1 MDMRTGSVGKWPGE
15 GNSPLLKSK
24 RSRKTGEDGLASVPI
39 ARQETRRKDA
49 REQDRLP
56 ARGQRCRVTYRGGDV
71 DVEIVNLSGGGA
83 MIAGRVTPNIAERID
98 LHLGA
103 EGTVEA
109 IVRWVKADR
118 IGLEFAHE
126 THLDCSDEE
135 RAELLLDAI
144 DRAFPNRRSGG
155 PPPKPAKE
163 DASDQRIATRHP
175 LIWSAQV
182 QTRSGSF
189 RVRLRNV
196 SATGALIQCSSNLPL
211 GREVILDLGKGGAVD
226 ATVSWQVGD
235 HAGLS
240 FDEEFDMRRL
250 SHSKPT
256 VAPVRWLRPDYLQG
270 EVGPDSAWD
279 QAWSRMSVDELREE
293 LEGFL
298 KR

>member
-1 MDMRTGSVGKWPGE
+1 MDMRTGSVGKSAGE

-39 ARQETRRKDA
+39 ARQEARRKDA
-49 REQDRLP
+49 REQDRVP
-56 ARGQRCRVTYRGGDV
+56 ARGQRCAVTYRGGEV
-71 DVEIVNLSGGGA
+71 EVEIVNLSGGGA
-83 MIAGRVTPNIAERID
+83 MIAARMTPNIAERID

-109 IVRWVKADR
+109 VVRWVKSGR

-155 PPPKPAKE
+155 PSPKPTE
-163 DASDQRIATRHP
+163 DGASDQRIATRHP

-196 SATGALIQCSSNLPL
+196 SATGVLIQCASALPL
-211 GREVILDLGKGGAVD
+211 GREVIVDLGKGGTVD

-256 VAPVRWLRPDYLQG
+256 VAPARWLRPDYLQS

-279 QAWSRMSVDELREE
+279 EAWSRMSVEELREE